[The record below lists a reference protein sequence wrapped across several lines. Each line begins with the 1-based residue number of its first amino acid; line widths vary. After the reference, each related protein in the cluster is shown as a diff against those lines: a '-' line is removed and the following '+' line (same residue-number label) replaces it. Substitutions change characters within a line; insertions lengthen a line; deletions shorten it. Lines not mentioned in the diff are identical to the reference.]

1 MNATVIVALI
11 TAIAAI
17 LAPLITAV
25 INNRYQLQIRKIEL
39 YEEKRIIAINQY
51 VSLACKYLNHPS
63 EHFKNEL
70 SESKQT
76 IFLYA
81 PKSTWEYI
89 ESMNTAIDSGNLE
102 EARKLLPR
110 LSQELSPSVIVGKK

>member
-1 MNATVIVALI
+1 MNATIIVALI

-17 LAPLITAV
+17 LAPLVTAV
-25 INNRYQLQIRKIEL
+25 INNRYQLKIRKIEL

-51 VSLACKYLNHPS
+51 VSLVCKYLDHPS
-63 EHFKNEL
+63 GHFKNEF
-70 SESKQT
+70 SQSKQT

-81 PKSTWEYI
+81 PKSTWDHI

-102 EARKLLPR
+102 EARKLLPK
-110 LSQELSPSVIVGKK
+110 LSQELSPSVIVGKY